1 MKVYTPPTPHPH
13 PMFLCNTPPWF
24 TQFASHSH
32 SSILQHTWVHHGCNA
47 THPGSLTT
55 PCFLQTCNTLGFSL
69 SLFATHCG
77 SISSQYTWGSLHF
90 QHTLVLLHYNTL
102 VHPDLQHTGV
112 FSLSATHCGSIGSQ
126 YTWGSLHSQHILVL
140 SPYNRSWFSPLQLH
154 CSSLFSQYTLVYSVH
169 IAGSPHMQNTVVYNT
184 PQCLQVCKAF
194 WFTSVKHAVTQP
206 EMYLDSLSDNTQ
218 WFSHHRQYILSQY
231 GSLSLQFKLLHSSA
245 VGPSSPRFK
254 TSNFYICHFKP
265 EWWRSQVH
273 PTSTAQW

>member
-1 MKVYTPPTPHPH
+1 MKVYTPPPPPTPK
-13 PMFLCNTPPWF
+13 FLCNTPPWF

-32 SSILQHTWVHHGCNA
+32 SSILQHTWVHHGCSA

-55 PCFLQTCNTLGFSL
+55 PWFLQTCNTLGFSL
-69 SLFATHCG
+69 SSFATHCG

-90 QHTLVLLHYNTL
+90 QHTLVLL
-102 VHPDLQHTGV
+102 QHLG
-112 FSLSATHCGSIGSQ
+112 SSRLATHCGSIGSK
-126 YTWGSLHSQHILVL
+126 YTWGSLHSQHILVLL

-154 CSSLFSQYTLVYSVH
+154 CSSLFLQYTLVYSVH
-169 IAGSPHMQNTVVYNT
+169 MAGSPHTQNTVVYNA

-206 EMYLDSLSDNTQ
+206 EIYLDSLSDNTQ

-245 VGPSSPRFK
+245 VGPSSPDLK
-254 TSNFYICHFKP
+254 
-265 EWWRSQVH
+265 
-273 PTSTAQW
+273 